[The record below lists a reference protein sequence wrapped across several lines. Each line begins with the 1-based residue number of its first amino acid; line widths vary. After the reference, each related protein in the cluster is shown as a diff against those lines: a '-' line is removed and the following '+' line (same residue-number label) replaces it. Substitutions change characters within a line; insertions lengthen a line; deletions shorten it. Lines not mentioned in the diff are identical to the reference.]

1 MEEYNKNNAV
11 EAEITKPEPD
21 NNKDVHYNA
30 PQPPRPERGDAAP
43 ATPPQKVRRVGT
55 VAFGLVLVAVGTL
68 LLARVL
74 VPGLD
79 ITGILKFTPV
89 VLVVLGI
96 EVLIYAVQ
104 PNVKLKYD
112 FLSMIVCFCIL
123 VGIGSA
129 SILTQMWED
138 YGYPAQLKNGEL
150 QEQAD
155 QAIYNA
161 LQASPQLT
169 DAIRD
174 QRVSVYTKDYGLG
187 SSIRVSF
194 TLKKDFADA
203 QEFAAICR
211 QVMDTCKTT
220 GLEIDSYYFESWND
234 QTASADGSATLVYCL
249 DSDNRWSLD
258 ASADKLV
265 EYVGAYYWYDDIHF
279 SSLEEFEQYKAQQR
293 YDAYGEYDEYDQHMA
308 TSEQALTDDA
318 LYPLDDAYQS
328 ADAA

>member
-1 MEEYNKNNAV
+1 MEEYNKNSAV

-21 NNKDVHYNA
+21 KDKDVHYNA
-30 PQPPRPERGDAAP
+30 PQPPRPERGGAAP

-129 SILTQMWED
+129 SILTQLWEE
-138 YGYPAQLKNGEL
+138 YGYPAQVENGAL
-150 QEQAD
+150 QQQTD
-155 QAIYNA
+155 QTIYNA
-161 LQASPQLT
+161 LQASSQLA

-174 QRVSVYTKDYGLG
+174 QHVNVYTADYGVG
-187 SSIRVSF
+187 SNIQLTF
-194 TLKKDFADA
+194 TLKKTFADA
-203 QEFAAICR
+203 QEFAALCR
-211 QVMDTCKTT
+211 QVMDTCEST
-220 GLEIDSYYFESWND
+220 GVEIDSYYFKSWFD
-234 QTASADGSATLVYCL
+234 ETTSDADKAGPVYYL
-249 DSDNRWSLD
+249 DANSRWSHN
-258 ASADKLV
+258 ASADKLA
-265 EYVGAYYWYDDIHF
+265 EYVGTYYWYDGTRF
-279 SSLEEFEQYKAQQR
+279 SSLEELEWYMAQEQYS
-293 YDAYGEYDEYDQHMA
+293 AYGEYDEYDQENMA
-308 TSEQALTDDA
+308 TREQALTNGV
-318 LYPLDDAYQS
+318 LYS
-328 ADAA
+328 EDAA